1 MQLSEA
7 TMSDAPPRG
16 REAVET
22 ADMDA
27 IAAAEPVT
35 DDADDPA
42 DEPADDRLSPTE
54 DTRPDHDEMRDR
66 CPPLRIDAGRRKTK
80 SVDLLVTE
88 AELAADG
95 VALGNPATP
104 ISEHVG
110 EAFAERIDD
119 TDLVPAW
126 TRPWEVD
133 DDA

>member
-1 MQLSEA
+1 
-7 TMSDAPPRG
+7 MSDAPPRG

-35 DDADDPA
+35 DGADADEEHA
-42 DEPADDRLSPTE
+42 PADDRLSPTE
-54 DTRPDHDEMRDR
+54 DTRPDHEEMRDR

-88 AELAADG
+88 AELAAEG
-95 VALGNPATP
+95 KQLGNPATP
-104 ISEHVG
+104 ISERVG
-110 EAFAERIDD
+110 EAFAERIED

-133 DDA
+133 G